1 MTPFVTIRN
10 VSHEWLFI
18 VAGIPFLSTVWQL
31 GRFPESI
38 MKWIDCAPVSW
49 TSFGLRKLSL
59 LRLQKSLFKIIMQ
72 DVVFCQDI
80 VSNYCLAIISPTI
93 TDDTL
98 MDVMVIQDFI
108 RVEVVVV
115 FLVQIDHG
123 RLCLLWNSY
132 LVYHGFVTY
141 PLPSYFLQILPR
153 SHGDLR

>member
-1 MTPFVTIRN
+1 
-10 VSHEWLFI
+10 
-18 VAGIPFLSTVWQL
+18 
-31 GRFPESI
+31 

-59 LRLQKSLFKIIMQ
+59 LLIQKSLFKIIMQ

-98 MDVMVIQDFI
+98 MDVMVIQDLI

-115 FLVQIDHG
+115 FLV
-123 RLCLLWNSY
+123 
-132 LVYHGFVTY
+132 
-141 PLPSYFLQILPR
+141 
-153 SHGDLR
+153 